1 MWTIEALLGNDW
13 QIESEKNYVIIW
25 YVSFNNFNY
34 PLFYYGSWS
43 EMKSFLKK
51 ISKPIK
57 ISLSLWENKLD
68 DIYKEVLSSDFFEA
82 IDDHKSFYF
91 TLSDASINILDLI

>member
-1 MWTIEALLGNDW
+1 MRTIADLLGNDW
-13 QIESEKNYVIIW
+13 QIESKKNYLIIW
-25 YVSFNNFNY
+25 YVSFDKFNY
-34 PLFYYGSWS
+34 PLFFYGSWS
-43 EMKSFLKK
+43 EIKSLLKK

-68 DIYKEVLSSDFFEA
+68 DIYKEVLSSEFFEA

-91 TLSDASINILDLI
+91 TLSDASINILKLI

>member
-1 MWTIEALLGNDW
+1 MIGKLNLKKTMLLYDML
-13 QIESEKNYVIIW
+13 VLII
-25 YVSFNNFNY
+25 
-34 PLFYYGSWS
+34 LIILYYGSWS
-43 EMKSFLKK
+43 EIKSFLKK

-68 DIYKEVLSSDFFEA
+68 DIYKEVLSSEFFEA

-91 TLSDASINILDLI
+91 RLSDASINILDLI